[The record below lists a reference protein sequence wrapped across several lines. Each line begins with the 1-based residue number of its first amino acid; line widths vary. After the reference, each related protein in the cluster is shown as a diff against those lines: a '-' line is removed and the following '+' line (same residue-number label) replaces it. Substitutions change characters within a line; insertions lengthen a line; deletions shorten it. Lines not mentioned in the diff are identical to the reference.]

1 MSKYQR
7 AKKKKT
13 GWIWFFCLLLLLV
26 GSGVAVF
33 YLKPEWVQ
41 SLAFWEQKTVQTA
54 PKKVEKKKQEKKEEK
69 IEEVR
74 QRFQKAGADAVILH
88 MGELLKLL

>member
-1 MSKYQR
+1 MG
-7 AKKKKT
+7 A
-13 GWIWFFCLLLLLV
+13 L
-26 GSGVAVF
+26 
-33 YLKPEWVQ
+33 
-41 SLAFWEQKTVQTA
+41 TA
-54 PKKVEKKKQEKKEEK
+54 MGAIEMGLTEEEYDALTQEKKEEK

>member
-1 MSKYQR
+1 MEALHVSSVEHVVK
-7 AKKKKT
+7 
-13 GWIWFFCLLLLLV
+13 V
-26 GSGVAVF
+26 GDTVSDILEGKHAGVF
-33 YLKPEWVQ
+33 
-41 SLAFWEQKTVQTA
+41 TVGV
-54 PKKVEKKKQEKKEEK
+54 VEGSSEMGLTEEYDALTQEKKEEK

>member
-1 MSKYQR
+1 MPEFLQL
-7 AKKKKT
+7 
-13 GWIWFFCLLLLLV
+13 GV
-26 GSGVAVF
+26 VEGSSEMGLTEEEYDA
-33 YLKPEWVQ
+33 L
-41 SLAFWEQKTVQTA
+41 T
-54 PKKVEKKKQEKKEEK
+54 QEKKEEK

>member
-1 MSKYQR
+1 MGLTEEEYD
-7 AKKKKT
+7 AMT
-13 GWIWFFCLLLLLV
+13 
-26 GSGVAVF
+26 
-33 YLKPEWVQ
+33 
-41 SLAFWEQKTVQTA
+41 
-54 PKKVEKKKQEKKEEK
+54 QEKKEEK

>member
-1 MSKYQR
+1 MVLWKEVRDGLTEEEYD
-7 AKKKKT
+7 ALT
-13 GWIWFFCLLLLLV
+13 
-26 GSGVAVF
+26 
-33 YLKPEWVQ
+33 
-41 SLAFWEQKTVQTA
+41 
-54 PKKVEKKKQEKKEEK
+54 QEKKEEK